1 MKNYINDL
9 LNQLTNV
16 NYVQLQT
23 QLNIIYTDV
32 KILTQPERLENW
44 LLECIEIKLNPKEC
58 EIMVGLPNAPNEH
71 LDQFSIIMTKWY
83 INNQRSENKP
93 LYLYIL

>member
-1 MKNYINDL
+1 MKNYINGL

-16 NYVQLQT
+16 TYVQLQT

-71 LDQFSIIMTKWY
+71 LESI
-83 INNQRSENKP
+83 NFP
-93 LYLYIL
+93 